1 MGFALQGETHV
12 VFISPGNLPADL
24 LLVSAK
30 PNSVLDKN
38 ILVIIRTKTSKNS
51 LLRAANTTY
60 RTQ

>member
-38 ILVIIRTKTSKNS
+38 ILVIIRTKDF
-51 LLRAANTTY
+51 
-60 RTQ
+60 